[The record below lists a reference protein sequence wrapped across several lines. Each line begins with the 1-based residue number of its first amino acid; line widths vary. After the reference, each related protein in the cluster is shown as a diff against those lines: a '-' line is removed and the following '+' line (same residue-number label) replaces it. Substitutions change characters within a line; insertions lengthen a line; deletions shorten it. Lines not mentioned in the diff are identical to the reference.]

1 MNSMFSDQV
10 KQVMQLAREEAAR
23 LGHNYIGTEHL
34 LLGIIRGGKSTAV
47 QVLTNLNLNL
57 ESIKQSI
64 DDFVASSGSSMTM
77 GEVPFTPRAKQI
89 LEIAA
94 NEAKEM
100 KSRVVRTSHLLLAL
114 LKDKDGVAAQILV
127 TFGVD
132 HRTAKEEV
140 IAVLQGKSSSGRR
153 EKKKSKTPFL
163 DHFGRDLT
171 DLARQGKLDPTI
183 GRDREIERV
192 SQILARRKKNNPVLV
207 GEPGVGKTQ
216 IIEGLAQRIVE
227 RRVPQILLDKRVV
240 TLDMGGIVA
249 GTKYRGQFEERL
261 KAVMNELQ
269 QSQNVIIFI
278 DELHTIVGAGS
289 AEGTLD
295 ASNMFKPSLSR
306 GELQC
311 IGATTLDE
319 YRKYI
324 EKDGALERRFQ
335 TIVVDAP
342 SVDETIEILA
352 GLKDSY
358 ETHHKV
364 SFLPEAIEAAA
375 QMADRYISDRHLPD
389 KAIDVIDE
397 TGARVRLSRLN
408 PPEEIKELEMEIGE
422 ITRKKDKAAENQQF
436 EEAAGLRDRERELKN
451 ELENMRQAWEVQVTD
466 DVVEVTEE
474 HIAEVISSMTGIPVF
489 RLAQAESERLIN
501 MASELQKRVIGQQ
514 EAVSTVCRSIRRTRA
529 GLKDP
534 NRPIGTFLFLGPT
547 GIGKTY
553 LAQALAQY
561 LFDDEDALVTVDMSE
576 YMEKFAVSRLVGAP
590 PGYVGY
596 DEGGQ
601 LTEKVRRRPYSVV
614 LLDEIEK
621 AHPDVFNILLQVL
634 DEGRLTDSF
643 GRKVNFKNTILIM
656 TSNLGTKDLQN
667 AGGLGFGRSDKKSI
681 REKME
686 ERINEEVKKTFNPEF
701 INRLDETVIFNPL
714 DRKEIIQI
722 VDIEIEK
729 ILARVAERDIEV
741 RLTQGAKSLI
751 AEKGYNPT
759 YGARHLRRTIQK
771 MIEDPLAEE
780 IIMGHFADGCKVRV
794 SKKGDTLSF
803 EGDAIAKEE
812 SKDKSKDATQIQMR
826 KKEST
831 LNAVDERG
839 EGDLDEKIGDEDK
852 SGDPVGE
859 EVVNRNKA

>member
-1 MNSMFSDQV
+1 MQNSMFSDQV

-153 EKKKSKTPFL
+153 EKRKSKTPFL

-342 SVDETIEILA
+342 SVNETIEILK

-408 PPEEIKELEMEIGE
+408 PPEEIKEIEMAIGE
-422 ITRKKDKAAENQQF
+422 ITRKKDMAAENQQF
-436 EEAAGLRDRERELKN
+436 EEAARLRDRERELKN

-501 MASELQKRVIGQQ
+501 MASELQKRVIGQE

-656 TSNLGTKDLQN
+656 TSNLGTRDLQK

-722 VDIEIEK
+722 VDIELEK

-751 AEKGYNPT
+751 AEKGYDPT

-780 IIMGHFADGCKVRV
+780 IIMGHFADGYKVRV

-803 EGDAIAKEE
+803 EGDSIAKEE
-812 SKDKSKDATQIQMR
+812 PKDTAHEVQMR
-826 KKEST
+826 KKDSNLNMADES
-831 LNAVDERG
+831 G
-839 EGDLDEKIGDEDK
+839 EGNLDEKVGDQDK
-852 SGDPVGE
+852 SEDPVGE
-859 EVVNRNKA
+859 KEVVNKDKA

>member
-1 MNSMFSDQV
+1 MKCLLHPEQNRFS
-10 KQVMQLAREEAAR
+10 
-23 LGHNYIGTEHL
+23 
-34 LLGIIRGGKSTAV
+34 
-47 QVLTNLNLNL
+47 
-57 ESIKQSI
+57 
-64 DDFVASSGSSMTM
+64 
-77 GEVPFTPRAKQI
+77 
-89 LEIAA
+89 EIAA

-140 IAVLQGKSSSGRR
+140 IAVLQGKTSGGKR
-153 EKKKSKTPFL
+153 EKRKSKTPFL

-342 SVDETIEILA
+342 SVGETIEILK

-358 ETHHKV
+358 EAHHKV
-364 SFLPEAIEAAA
+364 SFLPDAIEAAA

-408 PPEEIKELEMEIGE
+408 PPEEIKEIEMAIGE
-422 ITRKKDKAAENQQF
+422 ITRKKDMAAENQQF
-436 EEAAGLRDRERELKN
+436 EEAARLRDRERELKN

-501 MASELQKRVIGQQ
+501 MASELQKRVIGQE

-656 TSNLGTKDLQN
+656 TSNLGTKDLQK

-722 VDIEIEK
+722 VDIELEK

-751 AEKGYNPT
+751 AEKGYDPT

-771 MIEDPLAEE
+771 MIEDPMAEE

-803 EGDAIAKEE
+803 EGDSIAKEE
-812 SKDKSKDATQIQMR
+812 SKEESKDTTEIQLS
-826 KKEST
+826 KKDSNLNTADES
-831 LNAVDERG
+831 G
-839 EGDLDEKIGDEDK
+839 EGNLDEKVGDQDK

-859 EVVNRNKA
+859 EEVVNKDKA

>member
-10 KQVMQLAREEAAR
+10 KRVMQLAREEAAR

-34 LLGIIRGGKSTAV
+34 LLGIIREGKNAAV
-47 QVLTNLNLNL
+47 QVLINLRLNLDSL
-57 ESIKQSI
+57 KQETE
-64 DDFVASSGSSMTM
+64 DCVASAGGAMTM

-100 KSRVVRTSHLLLAL
+100 KSRDVGTSHLLLAL
-114 LKDKDGVAAQILV
+114 LRDKDGVAARILD
-127 TFGVD
+127 TYGVD
-132 HRTAKEEV
+132 HKTAKEEV
-140 IAVLQGKSSSGRR
+140 IAVLQGQGRTSGRR
-153 EKKKSKTPFL
+153 ERRKSKTPFL

-171 DLARQGKLDPTI
+171 DLARKGKLDPTI
-183 GRDREIERV
+183 GREREIERV
-192 SQILARRKKNNPVLV
+192 SQVLARRKKNNPVLV

-269 QSQNVIIFI
+269 QSQNVVIFI

-335 TIVVDAP
+335 TILVDAP
-342 SVDETIEILA
+342 SVDETVDILM
-352 GLKDSY
+352 GLKNSY
-358 ETHHKV
+358 ESHHNV
-364 SFLPEAIEAAA
+364 TFSAEAVDAAA
-375 QMADRYISDRHLPD
+375 HMADRYISDRHLPD

-408 PPEEIKELEMEIGE
+408 PPDEIKDLEIAIGE
-422 ITRKKDKAAENQQF
+422 ITRQKDRAAENQQF
-436 EEAAGLRDRERELKN
+436 EEAAQLRDEERALKN
-451 ELENMRQAWEVQVTD
+451 KLDAKRQAWEEQVTE
-466 DVVEVTEE
+466 DVVEVSEE
-474 HIAEVISSMTGIPVF
+474 DIAEVISSMTGIPLF
-489 RLAQAESERLIN
+489 RLAQAESERLIT
-501 MASELQKRVIGQQ
+501 MAPELQKRVIGQK
-514 EAVSTVCRSIRRTRA
+514 EAVEIVCRSIRRTRA

-553 LAQALAQY
+553 LAQALARY

-656 TSNLGTKDLQN
+656 TSNLGTRDLQK
-667 AGGLGFGRSDKKSI
+667 AGGLGFGQSSKKTI

-701 INRLDETVIFNPL
+701 INRLDETVIFNAL
-714 DRKEIIQI
+714 DKKEIIRI
-722 VDIEIEK
+722 VDIELEK
-729 ILARVAERDIEV
+729 ILARVAERDITV
-741 RLTQGAKSLI
+741 RLTPGAKSLI
-751 AEKGYNPT
+751 AEQGYDPT

-771 MIEDPLAEE
+771 LVEDPLAEE
-780 IIMGHFADGCKVRV
+780 IILGNFTDGSKVRI
-794 SKKGDTLSF
+794 SKKGSELVF
-803 EGDAIAKEE
+803 EGDPLAKENTAKKATVRIGKKGKAPGLAE
-812 SKDKSKDATQIQMR
+812 VDAG
-826 KKEST
+826 
-831 LNAVDERG
+831 AV
-839 EGDLDEKIGDEDK
+839 
-852 SGDPVGE
+852 VGE
-859 EVVNRNKA
+859 EVMGGAPVIPKKVVNRNKA

>member
-10 KQVMQLAREEAAR
+10 KRVMQLAREEAAR

-34 LLGIIRGGKSTAV
+34 LLGIIREGKNAAV
-47 QVLTNLNLNL
+47 QVLINLRLNLDSL
-57 ESIKQSI
+57 KQETE
-64 DDFVASSGSSMTM
+64 DCVASAGGAMTM

-100 KSRVVRTSHLLLAL
+100 KSRDVGTSHLLLAL
-114 LKDKDGVAAQILV
+114 LRDKDGVAARILD
-127 TFGVD
+127 TYGVD
-132 HRTAKEEV
+132 HKTAKEEV
-140 IAVLQGKSSSGRR
+140 IAVLEGQGKTSGRR
-153 EKKKSKTPFL
+153 ERRKSKTPFL

-171 DLARQGKLDPTI
+171 DLARKGKLDPTI
-183 GRDREIERV
+183 GREREIERV
-192 SQILARRKKNNPVLV
+192 SQVLARRKKNNPVLV

-269 QSQNVIIFI
+269 QSQNVVIFI

-335 TIVVDAP
+335 TILVDAP
-342 SVDETIEILA
+342 SVDETVDILM
-352 GLKDSY
+352 GLKNSY
-358 ETHHKV
+358 ESHHNV
-364 SFLPEAIEAAA
+364 TFSAEAVDAAA
-375 QMADRYISDRHLPD
+375 HMADRYISDRHLPD

-408 PPEEIKELEMEIGE
+408 PPDEIKDLEIAIGE
-422 ITRKKDKAAENQQF
+422 ITRQKDRAAENQQF
-436 EEAAGLRDRERELKN
+436 EEAAQLRDEERALKN
-451 ELENMRQAWEVQVTD
+451 KLDAKRQAWEEQVTE
-466 DVVEVTEE
+466 DVVEVSEE
-474 HIAEVISSMTGIPVF
+474 DIAEVISSMTGIPLF

-501 MASELQKRVIGQQ
+501 MASELQKRVIGQK
-514 EAVSTVCRSIRRTRA
+514 EAVEIVCRSIRRTRA

-553 LAQALAQY
+553 LAQALARY

-656 TSNLGTKDLQN
+656 TSNLGTRDLQK
-667 AGGLGFGRSDKKSI
+667 AGGLGFGQSSKKTI

-701 INRLDETVIFNPL
+701 INRLDETVIFNAL
-714 DRKEIIQI
+714 DKKEIIRI
-722 VDIEIEK
+722 VDIELEK
-729 ILARVAERDIEV
+729 ILTRVAERDITV
-741 RLTQGAKSLI
+741 RLTPGAKSLI
-751 AEKGYNPT
+751 AEQGYDPT

-771 MIEDPLAEE
+771 LVEDPLAEE
-780 IIMGHFADGCKVRV
+780 IILGNFTDGSKVRI
-794 SKKGDTLSF
+794 SKKGSELVF
-803 EGDAIAKEE
+803 EGDPLAKENTAKKATVRIGKKGKAPGLAE
-812 SKDKSKDATQIQMR
+812 VDAG
-826 KKEST
+826 
-831 LNAVDERG
+831 AV
-839 EGDLDEKIGDEDK
+839 
-852 SGDPVGE
+852 VGE
-859 EVVNRNKA
+859 EVMGGAPVIPKKVVNRNKA

>member
-10 KQVMQLAREEAAR
+10 KRVMQLAREEAAR

-34 LLGIIRGGKSTAV
+34 LLGIIREGKNAAV
-47 QVLTNLNLNL
+47 QVLINLRLNLDSL
-57 ESIKQSI
+57 KQETE
-64 DDFVASSGSSMTM
+64 DCVASAGGAMTM

-100 KSRVVRTSHLLLAL
+100 KSRDVGTSHLLLAL
-114 LKDKDGVAAQILV
+114 LRDKDGVAARILD
-127 TFGVD
+127 TYGVD
-132 HRTAKEEV
+132 HKTAKEEV
-140 IAVLQGKSSSGRR
+140 IAVLQGQGRTSGRR
-153 EKKKSKTPFL
+153 ERRKSKTPFL

-171 DLARQGKLDPTI
+171 DLARKGKLDPTI
-183 GRDREIERV
+183 GREREIERV
-192 SQILARRKKNNPVLV
+192 SQVLARRKKNNPVLV

-240 TLDMGGIVA
+240 TLDMSGIVA

-269 QSQNVIIFI
+269 QSQNVVIFI

-335 TIVVDAP
+335 TILVDAP
-342 SVDETIEILA
+342 SVDETVDILM
-352 GLKDSY
+352 GLKNSY
-358 ETHHKV
+358 ESHHNV
-364 SFLPEAIEAAA
+364 TFSAEAVDAAA
-375 QMADRYISDRHLPD
+375 HMADRYISDRHLPD

-408 PPEEIKELEMEIGE
+408 PPDEIKDLEIAIGE
-422 ITRKKDKAAENQQF
+422 ITRQKDRAAENQQF
-436 EEAAGLRDRERELKN
+436 EEAAQLRDEERALKN
-451 ELENMRQAWEVQVTD
+451 KLDAKRQAWEEQVTE
-466 DVVEVTEE
+466 DVVEVSEE
-474 HIAEVISSMTGIPVF
+474 DIAEVISSMTGIPLF

-501 MASELQKRVIGQQ
+501 MASELQKRVIGQK
-514 EAVSTVCRSIRRTRA
+514 EAVEIVCRSIRRTRA

-553 LAQALAQY
+553 LAQALARY

-656 TSNLGTKDLQN
+656 TSNLGTRDLQK
-667 AGGLGFGRSDKKSI
+667 AGGLGFGQSSKKTI

-701 INRLDETVIFNPL
+701 INRLDETVIFNAL
-714 DRKEIIQI
+714 DKKEIIRI
-722 VDIEIEK
+722 VDIELEK
-729 ILARVAERDIEV
+729 ILTRVAERDITV
-741 RLTQGAKSLI
+741 RLTPGAKSLI
-751 AEKGYNPT
+751 AEQGYDPT

-771 MIEDPLAEE
+771 LVEDPLAEE
-780 IIMGHFADGCKVRV
+780 IILGNFTDGSKVRI
-794 SKKGDTLSF
+794 SKKGSELVF
-803 EGDAIAKEE
+803 EGDPLAKENTAKKATVRIGKKGKAPGLAE
-812 SKDKSKDATQIQMR
+812 VDAG
-826 KKEST
+826 
-831 LNAVDERG
+831 AV
-839 EGDLDEKIGDEDK
+839 
-852 SGDPVGE
+852 VGE
-859 EVVNRNKA
+859 EVMGGAPVIPKKVVNRNKA